1 MHQQHHTDSN
11 PQVGAV
17 VPSFKRANETMNSQ
31 SINISRRRFLS
42 TASAT
47 AAATWISPRTLF
59 AQQSQPPAMV
69 LKARTDAASAKIT
82 TQKLRGNVSV
92 LMGSGGNIAV
102 LPGPQGKLL
111 VDTGISTSRPQ
122 ITDALLAIS
131 ADPIE
136 RLINTH
142 WHYDHTDGNPWIHS
156 TGATIIAHEKTRM
169 RLSTPQTIVLFNA
182 TFPPLPADAL
192 PTLIFAEEY
201 LLNTNGETLHL
212 QHYDP
217 AHTDTD
223 ISVHFTDADVL
234 HTGDTWFNGA
244 YPFIDY
250 STGGHI
256 DGMIRATKRNLA
268 IGTTS
273 TILIPGH
280 GPVGDKDQ
288 LSESLDMLT
297 AIREKIATIKQ
308 QGKSADE
315 AVAAKPTA
323 PFDAKFAKGFV
334 TPEMFVKLVYQ
345 GV

>member
-1 MHQQHHTDSN
+1 MNTQS
-11 PQVGAV
+11 
-17 VPSFKRANETMNSQ
+17 SFG
-31 SINISRRRFLS
+31 ISRRRFLS
-42 TASAT
+42 TSAVT
-47 AAATWISPRTLF
+47 AAAAYLAPRALF
-59 AQQSQPPAMV
+59 AQTVPVPDLV
-69 LKARTDAASAKIT
+69 VKAREAAASAKIT

-92 LMGSGGNIAV
+92 LTGSGGNIAV

-122 ITDALLAIS
+122 ITEALTAIS

-136 RLINTH
+136 HLINTH
-142 WHYDHTDGNPWIHS
+142 WHYDHTDGNLWIHS
-156 TGATIIAHEKTRM
+156 TGAKIIAHEKTRF
-169 RLSTPQTIVLFNA
+169 RLANPQTIALFNA
-182 TFPPLPADAL
+182 TFPALPADAL
-192 PTLIFAEEY
+192 PTLIFADDDM
-201 LLNTNGETLHL
+201 LTTNNETIHL

-223 ISVHFTDADVL
+223 ISVHFTDSDVL

-268 IGTTS
+268 TGTTS
-273 TILIPGH
+273 TIVIPGH
-280 GPVGDKDQ
+280 GPVGNKTQ
-288 LSESLDMLT
+288 LSDSLDMLT
-297 AIREKIATIKQ
+297 AIREKVATLKQ

-315 AVAAKPTA
+315 SVAAKPTA
-323 PFDAKFAKGFV
+323 AFDGKWAKGFV
-334 TPEMFVKLVYQ
+334 TPDMFVKLVYQ

>member
-1 MHQQHHTDSN
+1 M
-11 PQVGAV
+11 
-17 VPSFKRANETMNSQ
+17 MNTQ
-31 SINISRRRFLS
+31 KITRRSFLS
-42 TASAT
+42 TTAAT
-47 AAATWISPRTLF
+47 AAAAYLNPRALF
-59 AQQSQPPAMV
+59 AQQTQQPEMV
-69 LKARTDAASAKIT
+69 LKAREGAATAKIT
-82 TQKLRGNVSV
+82 TQRLRGNVSV

-102 LPGPQGKLL
+102 LPGPQGKIL

-122 ITDALLAIS
+122 ITEALLAIS

-142 WHYDHTDGNPWIHS
+142 WHYDHTDGNPWIHAA
-156 TGATIIAHEKTRM
+156 GATIIAHEKTRL

-182 TFPPLPADAL
+182 TFPALPADAL
-192 PTLIFAEEY
+192 PTILFTDEHTLE
-201 LLNTNGETLHL
+201 TNGDSLHL
-212 QHYDP
+212 EHYDP

-268 IGTTS
+268 TGTTS
-273 TILIPGH
+273 TIIIPGH
-280 GPVGDKDQ
+280 GPVGDKTQ
-288 LSESLDMLT
+288 LSNSLDMLS
-297 AIREKIATIKQ
+297 AIRDKVATLKQ

-323 PFDAKFAKGFV
+323 QFDAKFTKGFV